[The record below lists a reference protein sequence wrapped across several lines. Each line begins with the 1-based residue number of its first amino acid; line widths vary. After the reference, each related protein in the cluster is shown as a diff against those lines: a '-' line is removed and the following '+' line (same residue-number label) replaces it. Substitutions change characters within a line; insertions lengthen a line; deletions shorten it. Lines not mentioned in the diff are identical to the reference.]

1 MKWFRKGLY
10 KMKIVRVKDVVSI
23 KRSIESGTSEQQ
35 AVVKNIISEIR
46 ARSDE
51 ALREFT
57 EKFDR
62 VRLSDFSITKKEIE
76 KAYEQVSE
84 DFVKILREAAENIRS
99 FHEKQLR
106 PSWMT
111 TEENGTILGQ
121 KVVPLDSVGVYVPGG
136 TAAYPSSVLMNV
148 IPAKVAGVKRIVMVS
163 PPNRDGCIPA
173 AVLVAAKEA
182 GVEEIY
188 KVGGAQAVAAL
199 AYGTESIT
207 PVDKIT
213 GPGNVFVALAKREVF
228 GDVDIDMI
236 AGPSEI
242 AILADDTAQA
252 DEVAADLLSQAE
264 HDPRACSVLVTPS
277 VALAEAVAVEVERQ
291 LSMLPR
297 KDIAERSIA
306 DYGSIYVTSGIA
318 EAVDVV
324 NLLAPEHLEIM
335 TENALELLGEIRHA
349 GAIFIGRYSTEPVG
363 DYFAG
368 PNHVLPTNGTA
379 RFSSPLNV
387 DDFQKKS
394 SVIIYSEKALA
405 ENGAK
410 IASFARLE
418 GLEAHARA
426 VEIRLKK
433 STLLKDKN
441 SFGEQRKCP
450 Q

>member
-1 MKWFRKGLY
+1 
-10 KMKIVRVKDVVSI
+10 MKILQVNELVSI
-23 KRSIESGTSEQQ
+23 KRSIEAGTAEQLE
-35 AVVKNIISEIR
+35 VVQKIIADIR
-46 ARSDE
+46 AGGDQ
-51 ALREFT
+51 ALREYT
-57 EKFDR
+57 SKFDR
-62 VRLSDFSITKKEIE
+62 VYLESFVVNEAEIE
-76 KAYEQVSE
+76 EAYGLVDQG
-84 DFVKILREAAENIRS
+84 FVEIVREAALNIRV

-121 KVVPLDSVGVYVPGG
+121 KITPLDSVGVYVPGG

-148 IPAKVAGVKRIVMVS
+148 VPAHVAGVKRIVMVS
-163 PPNRDGCIPA
+163 PPDKETGKLPP

-182 GVEEIY
+182 GVKEIY
-188 KVGGAQAVAAL
+188 KVGGAQAIAAL
-199 AYGTESIT
+199 AYGTESIQ

-213 GPGNVFVALAKREVF
+213 GPGNIYVALAKKEVF

-242 AILADDTAQA
+242 AVLADESAYA

-277 VALAEAVAVEVERQ
+277 MKLAEAVSAEVDKQ
-291 LSMLPR
+291 LALLPR
-297 KDIAERSIA
+297 REIATRSIE
-306 DYGSIYVTSGIA
+306 DYGTIYVTADLDEAIA
-318 EAVDVV
+318 TV
-324 NLLAPEHLEIM
+324 NQLAPEHLEVVV
-335 TENALELLGEIRHA
+335 ENAMEVLGKIHHA
-349 GAIFIGRYSTEPVG
+349 GAIFVGRYSSEPVG

-394 SVIIYSEKALA
+394 SVIIYSEKALKDNA
-405 ENGAK
+405 AK
-410 IASFARLE
+410 IAEFARME

-426 VEIRLKK
+426 VEARLNK
-433 STLLKDKN
+433 
-441 SFGEQRKCP
+441 
-450 Q
+450 

>member
-1 MKWFRKGLY
+1 
-10 KMKIVRVKDVVSI
+10 MKIVKVNDYISI
-23 KRSIESGTSEQQ
+23 KRSIDSGTAEQV
-35 AVVKNIISEIR
+35 AVVKKIISDIR
-46 ARSDE
+46 TYGDDG
-51 ALREFT
+51 LREYT
-57 EKFDR
+57 EKFDH
-62 VRLSDFSITKKEIE
+62 VVLESFLATENEIDEAYGQVDSEFISI
-76 KAYEQVSE
+76 V
-84 DFVKILREAAENIRS
+84 REAADNIRR

-111 TEENGTILGQ
+111 TEENGSILGQ
-121 KVVPLDSVGVYVPGG
+121 KITPLDSVGVYVPGG

-163 PPNRDGCIPA
+163 PPNSNGKLPA

-188 KVGGAQAVAAL
+188 KVGGAQAIGAL
-199 AYGTESIT
+199 AYGTASIA

-213 GPGNVFVALAKREVF
+213 GPGNIFVALAKREVF

-242 AILADDTAQA
+242 AIIADDSARA

-277 VALAEAVAVEVERQ
+277 ITLAEEVAVEVEKQ
-291 LSMLPR
+291 LALLPR
-297 KDIAERSIA
+297 KEIASKSIA
-306 DYGSIYVTSGIA
+306 DFGVIYVTSSID
-318 EAVDVV
+318 EAVETV
-324 NLLAPEHLEIM
+324 NQLAPEHLEIL
-335 TENALELLGEIRHA
+335 TENGIELLGKIRHA
-349 GAIFIGRYSTEPVG
+349 GAIFIGRYSSEPVG

-394 SVIIYSEKALA
+394 SVIIYSEKALMD
-405 ENGAK
+405 NGEK
-410 IASFARLE
+410 IAKFARME

-426 VEIRLKK
+426 VELRLENK
-433 STLLKDKN
+433 
-441 SFGEQRKCP
+441 
-450 Q
+450 